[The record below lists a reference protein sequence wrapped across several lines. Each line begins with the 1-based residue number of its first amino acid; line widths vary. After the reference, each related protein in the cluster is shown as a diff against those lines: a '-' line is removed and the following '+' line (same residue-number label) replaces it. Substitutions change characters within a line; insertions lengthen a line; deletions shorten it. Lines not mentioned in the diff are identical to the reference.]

1 MQLGKSF
8 HLDVN
13 HFVGTVSTVE
23 DWQKALSA
31 NEGVHEDP
39 VAFLMSAK
47 LNPGS
52 EENYGVSMFDYRP
65 FQFDAEKEAARI
77 TLREWCERNSVQL
90 N

>member
-1 MQLGKSF
+1 MQLKKSF

-23 DWQKALSA
+23 DWRKVLSA

-47 LNPGS
+47 LNPDS
-52 EENYGVSMFDYRP
+52 EERYGVSMFDYRP
-65 FQFDAEKEAARI
+65 FAFDAEKEASRI
-77 TLREWCERNSVQL
+77 TLGEWCEQNSVQL
-90 N
+90 H